1 MSNKN
6 SLQTN
11 NNKLI
16 NIKKVIEDL
25 PIIDNID
32 TGLYIWEKSMIIKSP
47 VTITADNS
55 PNQDGITIKIKV
67 RTSDISLSDLT
78 KADFVGVTIARS
90 GVGYPK
96 IEFISET
103 ECITTGSSGA
113 QPYTE
118 EWSWNG
124 NNSSDVNILVYGG
137 STVAWFEEK
146 FNLDITG
153 FNKTFDKQQFIGY
166 IVSDDEEAYPDD
178 GIQEEYHYKKIEF
191 SIKSILNITKSAK
204 DTFTFASDTYLN
216 NATLT
221 HSLGAIPKLVI
232 VKDEKSQVVASGRYT
247 YIAEIFGYANNAL
260 YKNGGGNYETQ
271 SFSNY
276 YDVTASNI
284 RFNIAS
290 STRSYCAGVEYTMY
304 TFA

>member
-25 PIIDNID
+25 PITDNID

-103 ECITTGSSGA
+103 ECITTGSSGV

-124 NNSSDVNILVYGG
+124 NNSSYVNILVYGG

-146 FNLDITG
+146 FNLERL
-153 FNKTFDKQQFIGY
+153 KKPMKQSVNQ
-166 IVSDDEEAYPDD
+166 VNRHKRLQS
-178 GIQEEYHYKKIEF
+178 KKSTAF
-191 SIKSILNITKSAK
+191 LSGK
-204 DTFTFASDTYLN
+204 
-216 NATLT
+216 
-221 HSLGAIPKLVI
+221 GKLR
-232 VKDEKSQVVASGRYT
+232 D
-247 YIAEIFGYANNAL
+247 F
-260 YKNGGGNYETQ
+260 GGGSHSEKREWEVRGKNNYDDIYNDIGDG
-271 SFSNY
+271 FY
-276 YDVTASNI
+276 VKI
-284 RFNIAS
+284 
-290 STRSYCAGVEYTMY
+290 
-304 TFA
+304 

>member
-6 SLQTN
+6 SLVLN
-11 NNKLI
+11 NSNLLEISNTIQNLPLADDVK
-16 NIKKVIEDL
+16 NGQYAWGKYTTEDTPVI
-25 PIIDNID
+25 
-32 TGLYIWEKSMIIKSP
+32 
-47 VTITADNS
+47 ITADNL
-55 PNQDGITIKIKV
+55 NEQ
-67 RTSDISLSDLT
+67 SDMSILIQVYSSNIDVGDLT
-78 KADFVGVTIARS
+78 AADFIGTTMTREGESYPTITFTSA
-90 GVGYPK
+90 
-96 IEFISET
+96 T
-103 ECITTGSSGA
+103 ECVHTYSASTDPETTTWDYDNGIITV
-113 QPYTE
+113 
-118 EWSWNG
+118 
-124 NNSSDVNILVYGG
+124 NSY
-137 STVAWFEEK
+137 STNTWYSYH
-146 FNLDITG
+146 FNLDISG
-153 FNKTFDKQQFIGY
+153 FNKTIGSNVFSGY
-166 IVSDDEEAYPDD
+166 VVSDSADEYPDAGTQGEFYYEKLD
-178 GIQEEYHYKKIEF
+178 F
-191 SIKSILNITKSAK
+191 SIEQIIGITKAAK

-232 VKDEKSQVVASGRYT
+232 VKDEKSQVVASGKYT